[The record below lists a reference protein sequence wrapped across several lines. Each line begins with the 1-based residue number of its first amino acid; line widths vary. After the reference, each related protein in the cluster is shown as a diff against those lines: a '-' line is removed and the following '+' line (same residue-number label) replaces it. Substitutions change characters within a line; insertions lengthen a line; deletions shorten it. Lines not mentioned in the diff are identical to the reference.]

1 MPPLLGLP
9 ESATICDSDKYLMQ
23 KGYGSVNK
31 TKDVDFDYQAYMK
44 DYAPDPDKI
53 HRGPEARQKRRE
65 AAIHNHRG
73 IAYRNEG
80 NYDLAIESFT
90 KAIELNPDFA
100 KAYTN
105 RAVTYQC
112 KGLFDRAIAD
122 HTRAI
127 ELKSDLAEIY
137 NNRGAAYG
145 EQGDYDRAIADHTRA
160 IELNPNLAE
169 AYNNRGV
176 AHYKKSDYN
185 HAIEDCTQAIQLKP
199 SFIDK
204 VYCNRAKA
212 RLHLQEWESAK
223 LDLTVAVA
231 MGINIIR
238 EFNKDYASVLDYEQR
253 NKVKLPADLAEM
265 LTSQGG
271 TIGEETEREATH
283 ESAGNFEIVLDEIV
297 RKYDRAWK
305 TLAKP

>member
-1 MPPLLGLP
+1 
-9 ESATICDSDKYLMQ
+9 MQ
-23 KGYGSVNK
+23 KGDSSVSR
-31 TKDVDFDYQAYMK
+31 TKDVDFDYQTYMK
-44 DYAPDPDKI
+44 DYAPDPNKI

-65 AAIHNHRG
+65 AAIHNNRG
-73 IAYRNEG
+73 LVYRDEE

-90 KAIELNPDFA
+90 EAIELNPDFA
-100 KAYTN
+100 KAYAN
-105 RAVTYQC
+105 RAATYQC
-112 KGLFDRAIAD
+112 KGLFDRAITD
-122 HTRAI
+122 HTKAI
-127 ELKSDLAEIY
+127 ELKSDLAEVY

-145 EQGDYDRAIADHTRA
+145 EQGDYDRAIADHTKA
-160 IELNPNLAE
+160 IELNPNLPE

-176 AHYKKSDYN
+176 SYYKKSDYN
-185 HAIEDCTQAIQLKP
+185 RAIEDYTQAIQRKP
-199 SFIDK
+199 SFVDK
-204 VYCNRAKA
+204 VYYNRAEA
-212 RLHLQEWESAK
+212 RLHLQEWENAK

-265 LTSQGG
+265 LTSQGS
-271 TIGEETEREATH
+271 TMGEETEREATH
-283 ESAGNFEIVLDEIV
+283 ESASDFEIVLDGIV

>member
-1 MPPLLGLP
+1 M
-9 ESATICDSDKYLMQ
+9 SR
-23 KGYGSVNK
+23 

-65 AAIHNHRG
+65 AAIHNNRG
-73 IAYRNEG
+73 IAYRDQRD
-80 NYDLAIESFT
+80 YDLAIESFA

-122 HTRAI
+122 HTKAI
-127 ELKSDLAEIY
+127 ELKSDHPEAY
-137 NNRGAAYG
+137 NNRGTAYG
-145 EQGDYDRAIADHTRA
+145 EQGDYDRAIADHTKA
-160 IELNPNLAE
+160 IELNPNLTE

-176 AHYKKSDYN
+176 AYYKQSDYN
-185 HAIEDCTQAIQLKP
+185 RAIEDYTQAIQLKP
-199 SFIDK
+199 SFVGK

-212 RLHLQEWESAK
+212 RLHLQEWENTK

-231 MGINIIR
+231 MGIDIIH
-238 EFNKDYASVLDYEQR
+238 EFNNDYASVLDFERR
-253 NKVKLPADLAEM
+253 NRVKLPADLAEM

-271 TIGEETEREATH
+271 AIGEEIEGDATH
-283 ESAGNFEIVLDEIV
+283 ESVSDFEVVLDEIV
-297 RKYDRAWK
+297 RRYDRAWK

>member
-1 MPPLLGLP
+1 M
-9 ESATICDSDKYLMQ
+9 SR
-23 KGYGSVNK
+23 
-31 TKDVDFDYQAYMK
+31 TKDVDFDYQTYMK
-44 DYAPDPDKI
+44 DYVPDPDKI
-53 HRGPEARQKRRE
+53 HWGPEARQKRRE
-65 AAIHNHRG
+65 AAIHNNRG
-73 IAYRNEG
+73 LVYREERDYNR
-80 NYDLAIESFT
+80 AIESFT

-122 HTRAI
+122 HTKAI
-127 ELKSDLAEIY
+127 ELKSDLAEVY

-145 EQGDYDRAIADHTRA
+145 EQGDCDRAIADHTKA
-160 IELNPNLAE
+160 IELNPNHPE
-169 AYNNRGV
+169 VYNNRGV
-176 AHYKKSDYN
+176 AYYKKSDYN
-185 HAIEDCTQAIQLKP
+185 RAIEDYTQAIQLKP
-199 SFIDK
+199 SFVDK

-212 RLHLQEWESAK
+212 RLHLQEWKSAK

-231 MGINIIR
+231 MGIDIIH
-238 EFNKDYASVLDYEQR
+238 EFNNEYADVLDFERR
-253 NKVKLPADLAEM
+253 NRVKLPADIAKM

-283 ESAGNFEIVLDEIV
+283 ESASDFEIVLDEIV
-297 RKYDRAWK
+297 RKYNRAWK

>member
-1 MPPLLGLP
+1 
-9 ESATICDSDKYLMQ
+9 MQ
-23 KGYGSVNK
+23 KGDGTVSR

-44 DYAPDPDKI
+44 DYVPDPDKI

-65 AAIHNHRG
+65 AAVHNNRG
-73 IAYRNEG
+73 IAYQDEG
-80 NYDLAIESFT
+80 NYDLAIEAFT

-100 KAYTN
+100 KAYAN
-105 RAVTYQC
+105 RAVIYQC

-122 HTRAI
+122 HTKAL
-127 ELKSDLAEIY
+127 ELKSDHPEPY

-160 IELNPNLAE
+160 IELNPNLPE

-185 HAIEDCTQAIQLKP
+185 RAIEDYTQAIQLKP
-199 SFIDK
+199 SFVDK
-204 VYCNRAKA
+204 VYYNRAEA
-212 RLHLQEWESAK
+212 RLHLQEWENAK

-238 EFNKDYASVLDYEQR
+238 EFNKDYANVLDFERR
-253 NKVKLPADLAEM
+253 NKVKLPADLAAM

-271 TIGEETEREATH
+271 AIGEGTEREATH
-283 ESAGNFEIVLDEIV
+283 ESASDFEIVLDEIV

-305 TLAKP
+305 ALVEP